1 MICFSVL
8 FAFVFLV
15 GNDAALPNVGSCT
28 FMEHYCSARK
38 CSTAFIKIFQKDPK
52 ANCGAELSKLKN
64 CVVDVMMV
72 CMGDSLQESQVRDI
86 VDMTFTEKQQ
96 CLDGSM
102 EIPTMPPTSGSICSA
117 SFSSNADTCV
127 RSFHQKFAKDKS
139 DPALCSENAKAKRC
153 LKNLIDF
160 DCNFPALAKEALE
173 LAYSDYNPFC
183 ANNRDPGA
191 TGNDQ
196 CDGVQDKSGDA
207 LKYFNA
213 AAGIKSGVLQTLMF
227 ASFFLLL
234 FFKV

>member
-1 MICFSVL
+1 MNVVNFYYFFFL
-8 FAFVFLV
+8 FFL
-15 GNDAALPNVGSCT
+15 
-28 FMEHYCSARK
+28 RK
-38 CSTAFIKIFQKDPK
+38 
-52 ANCGAELSKLKN
+52 
-64 CVVDVMMV
+64 
-72 CMGDSLQESQVRDI
+72 
-86 VDMTFTEKQQ
+86 
-96 CLDGSM
+96 
-102 EIPTMPPTSGSICSA
+102 
-117 SFSSNADTCV
+117 
-127 RSFHQKFAKDKS
+127 
-139 DPALCSENAKAKRC
+139 NAKAKRC